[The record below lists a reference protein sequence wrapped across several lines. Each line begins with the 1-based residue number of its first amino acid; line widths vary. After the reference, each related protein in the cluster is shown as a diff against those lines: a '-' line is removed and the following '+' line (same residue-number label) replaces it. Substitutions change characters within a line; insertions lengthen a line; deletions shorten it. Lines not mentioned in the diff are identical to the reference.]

1 VLEVHTEATL
11 GDAKLFSTPE
21 ASIDREVPISTRDA
35 PRLEHASEQGE
46 VEEMNIDS
54 SRESFSPVPG

>member
-1 VLEVHTEATL
+1 MLEVHTEATL
-11 GDAKLFSTPE
+11 GDAKLSTPE